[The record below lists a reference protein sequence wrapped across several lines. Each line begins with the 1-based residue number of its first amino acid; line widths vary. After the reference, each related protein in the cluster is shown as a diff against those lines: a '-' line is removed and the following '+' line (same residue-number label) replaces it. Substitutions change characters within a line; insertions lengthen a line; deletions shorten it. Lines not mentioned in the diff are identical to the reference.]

1 MRWRLLFL
9 ISIIAALVAVTLWS
23 SFSIALFG
31 SARAMAS
38 DDWRLAGSLFI
49 PLAVAIFSGVFAY
62 RHTARRRKSQAV
74 LTFVL
79 ALLFSSGF
87 YLIASQ
93 LFPERLIIPRTSEVR
108 YAR

>member
-9 ISIIAALVAVTLWS
+9 VSIIAALVAVTLWS
-23 SFSIALFG
+23 TFAIATFG
-31 SARAMAS
+31 SARAMAR

-62 RHTARRRKSQAV
+62 RHTARRRKTQAI

-79 ALLFSSGF
+79 AWLFSTGF

-93 LFPERLIIPRTSEVR
+93 VFPEKLIIPRTSEVR
-108 YAR
+108 HAR